1 VTIFEYLSIAFSLGI
16 SFAVMRGISG
26 LPHAASSGRIYWVHL
41 TWVCV
46 NLAGAFQFYWGFWAF
61 RDIEWTQPKFISV
74 LAGPA
79 LLYAM
84 ACILNPD
91 SGSNVASWREYF
103 YRVRVKLFLTGA
115 FFYLVN
121 LSTLIFVA
129 GLPPSDPA
137 FIGQFVALVLAI
149 AGLASDR
156 PAMHAAI
163 ASITGAMVLIGAIT
177 VFAPVL

>member
-1 VTIFEYLSIAFSLGI
+1 
-16 SFAVMRGISG
+16 MRGISG
-26 LPHAASSGRIYWVHL
+26 LPHAASSDRIYWVHL

-91 SGSNVASWREYF
+91 SGSSVASWREYF
-103 YRVRVKLFLTGA
+103 YQVRVKLFLTGIC
-115 FFYLVN
+115 FYLVI
-121 LSTLIFVA
+121 LSTLVFVA
-129 GLPPSDPA
+129 ELPPSDPA
-137 FIGQFVALVLAI
+137 FIGQFVALVLGI

-156 PAMHAAI
+156 PAIHAAI
-163 ASITGAMVLIGAIT
+163 ASITGAMVLLGAIT